1 MERPVRLPPAVWSLL
16 DDLARRDDITVG
28 QILREAVQREM
39 QRRMRS
45 TGGAPPDE
53 AVVAP
58 LRALLAD
65 DFAYAAD
72 WEDLSRRLVRKGYR
86 LAESGPGLVLADLAG
101 RRICKASDLGQ
112 SHARLTGR
120 YGRPFPGHGH
130 GHVVVRHGL
139 AAPQTRA

>member
-16 DDLARRDDITVG
+16 GDLARRDDVTVG
-28 QILREAVQREM
+28 QILREAVEREM
-39 QRRMRS
+39 HRRLRS
-45 TGGAPPDE
+45 TGGGPPDE

-65 DFAYAAD
+65 DFAYAEG
-72 WEDLSRRLVRKGYR
+72 WEDLARRLARRGYR
-86 LAESGPGLVLADLAG
+86 LAECGPGLVLADLAG
-101 RRICKASDLGQ
+101 RKVCKASDLGH

-120 YGRPFPGHGH
+120 FGRPFPGHGH

-139 AAPQTRA
+139 AMPQRRG